1 MDSVHKYSKG
11 WFVKELRTH
20 GILVH
25 PQLKSH
31 LGLFK
36 ESELRNLYYRYVEI
50 EVAEQNQK

>member
-1 MDSVHKYSKG
+1 MDLVHKYSKG

-36 ESELRNLYYRYVEI
+36 ESELRNLYYRYVER
-50 EVAEQNQK
+50 EVAEQDQK

>member
-1 MDSVHKYSKG
+1 MDSMHKYSKG
-11 WFVKELRTH
+11 WFVKELRAY

-50 EVAEQNQK
+50 ETTEQEQK

>member
-1 MDSVHKYSKG
+1 MDAMHKYSKG
-11 WFVKELRTH
+11 WFVKELRAY

-50 EVAEQNQK
+50 ETTEQEQK